1 MAHCMMSWKFI
12 IAGSIWQVKAAE
24 DAKPLFAALK
34 KERKSIAVGGYCWG
48 GEWHPYE
55 FIPGRN
61 SDSDGNGSSP
71 LQAGHK

>member
-12 IAGSIWQVKAAE
+12 IARSIWQVKAAE

-48 GEWHPYE
+48 GEW
-55 FIPGRN
+55 
-61 SDSDGNGSSP
+61 STSSYKILLIGKP
-71 LQAGHK
+71 